1 MNYSV
6 IKEGDLFLVTE
17 KNGDIYGDSQ
27 SGYGLYT
34 KDTRFLSEMEFF
46 IDGEKPELLST
57 NSERGYKA
65 SIHLM
70 KDKKDEGAI
79 ELIRDR
85 FIYKGTLYERVS
97 MINYFLEPIEFEFT
111 SIFDADFQDMFIV
124 RRFRNGKV
132 GKKQETKFEHQKMV
146 ISYMGVDDV
155 QRETEIRWSESESR
169 IDLDGKIIFRISMQ
183 PKETKQIVFTITP
196 RYADQIT
203 NSSSFETALKELKLS
218 YESWMKDTTRVNT
231 NLSEFANLY
240 NRGVRDLR
248 MLMTD
253 IGFGEVP
260 VAGLPW
266 FAVPFGRDSLITS
279 LFMLPLNPNY
289 VKGTL
294 RTLAAYQG
302 EKIDSWR
309 DEQPGKIMHEI
320 RFGELA
326 ATNQSPFSPYYGTID
341 ATPLFLVVIIEYY
354 HWTGDMTLIEEL
366 MPNIKRALAWINEYG
381 IRDDSDFVSY
391 QQEAEKGFP
400 NQGWKDS
407 SNSMIHQNGTYATSP
422 IALSEVQGYVYQAKK
437 GLAPIVRLLGEEEL
451 AEQLEN
457 EAHKL
462 KVSFEEAFWM
472 EEESF
477 YAIALDENQRQV
489 KSVTSNP
496 GHLLMTGLLSK
507 ERARLVANRLVADDM
522 FNGFG
527 IRTMSLQDVG
537 YYPISYHNGSV
548 WPHDNAICLLG
559 LSRLGFKEESNKVIS
574 GLLTASTFFEYQR
587 LPELFCGHQDSI
599 GYPIEYPTTCSPQAW
614 SAGTAIVFLQA
625 MLGLNSDAI
634 KKEINLTP
642 FLLKGMDYL
651 EVHNI
656 AVGSGKLSLIVKRD
670 SLASQNYQVEINEN
684 TTGFKVNLQSFVS

>member
-34 KDTRFLSEMEFF
+34 KDTRFLSEMELF
-46 IDGEKPELLST
+46 IDGEKPELLTT

-85 FIYKGTLYERVS
+85 FIYQGTLYERITMV
-97 MINYFLEPIEFEFT
+97 NYFLEPIEFELS

-124 RRFRNGKV
+124 RRFRSGKV
-132 GKKQETKFEHQKMV
+132 GRKLETKYEEQKMV

-155 QRETEIRWSESESR
+155 QRETEIRWSESASR
-169 IDLDGKIIFRISMQ
+169 IDSDGKIIFRISLQ
-183 PKETKQIVFTITP
+183 PKEIKQIVFTITP
-196 RYADQIT
+196 RYPNQIT
-203 NSSSFETALKELKLS
+203 NNITFEDALSDLEKS
-218 YESWMKDTTRVNT
+218 YEDWKSETTRVRS
-231 NLSEFANLY
+231 NLPEFDNLY
-240 NRGVRDLR
+240 NRGVQDLR

-253 IGFGEVP
+253 IGFGDVP

-279 LFMLPLNPNY
+279 LFMLPLNPEK

-294 RTLAAYQG
+294 RTLATYQG
-302 EKIDSWR
+302 QKVDTWR

-326 ATNQSPFSPYYGTID
+326 ATNQSPFTPYYGTID
-341 ATPLFLVVIIEYY
+341 ATPLFLVVISEYY
-354 HWTGDMTLIEEL
+354 KWTGDLSLVEEL
-366 MPNIKRALAWINEYG
+366 MPNIKTALEWINKFG
-381 IRDDSDFVSY
+381 IREGSDFVSY
-391 QQEAEKGFP
+391 HQEAEKGFP

-407 SNSMIHQNGTYATSP
+407 SNSMIHEDGTFATSP

-437 GLAPIVRLLGEEEL
+437 GLAPIVKLLGEDVL
-451 AEQLEN
+451 AEQLER
-457 EAHKL
+457 EASDL
-462 KVSFEEAFWM
+462 KSAFEEAFWIN
-472 EEESF
+472 EKSF
-477 YAIALDENQRQV
+477 YAIALDQNQRQI

-496 GHLLMTGLLSK
+496 GHLLMSELVSK
-507 ERARLVANRLVADDM
+507 ERAKIVANRLIADDM

-527 IRTMSLQDVG
+527 IRTMSTLDTG
-537 YYPISYHNGSV
+537 YYPMSYHNGSV
-548 WPHDNAICLLG
+548 WPHDNAICLIG

-574 GLLTASTFFEYQR
+574 GLLKASTLFEYQR

-599 GYPIEYPTTCSPQAW
+599 GYPIDYPTTCSPQAW

-625 MLGLNSDAI
+625 MLGLNPDAI
-634 KKEINLTP
+634 TKRIYLSP
-642 FLLKGMDYL
+642 SLLNEMDYL
-651 EVHNI
+651 EAENI
-656 AVGSGKLSLIVKRD
+656 TIGSGQLSLIVKRD
-670 SLASQNYQVEINEN
+670 NPMSKNYQIEIKKN
-684 TTGFKVNLQSFVS
+684 TTGYEVNFK